1 MFIVRYAD
9 DLKVFTNH
17 YKSAQN
23 IFHAIK
29 NYLGNHLGL
38 NISNEKSKIIN
49 LRKRKSDFLGFTIQA
64 VKKGKKRIARTHV
77 MEKKK
82 RKIIKQ
88 GRILIRK
95 IRKNPGSETVNTYNS
110 YIVGVRNYY
119 QTATYVNK
127 DFQEIAY
134 RLMKTRLK
142 GACTVWDK

>member
-1 MFIVRYAD
+1 
-9 DLKVFTNH
+9 
-17 YKSAQN
+17 
-23 IFHAIK
+23 
-29 NYLGNHLGL
+29 
-38 NISNEKSKIIN
+38 
-49 LRKRKSDFLGFTIQA
+49 
-64 VKKGKKRIARTHV
+64 